1 VHETL
6 RAGDDQILQDGRAL
20 PLSDTSGAY
29 PEKGGFKKT
38 FLGRSGL
45 GLRNLQSIHFSS
57 KRMMLAYRDH
67 LKNVRNLSFTVFEG
81 AARII
86 VSLLILVILATLAWA
101 VFKVL
106 SELSYVFTKDIPDAL
121 KVIMIDSLTILA
133 LLEVFKTSLTYFSE
147 GRVKVTYII
156 DTVLVVILTEVMA
169 FWFKEIEYSK
179 ILMMIALV
187 LSLIVA
193 RILAIRFSPARY
205 AEDI

>member
-1 VHETL
+1 MHETL
-6 RAGDDQILQDGRAL
+6 RAGYDPILQDRRAL
-20 PLSDTSGAY
+20 PLSDTPGAY
-29 PEKGGFKKT
+29 PEKGIFQKA

-45 GLRNLQSIHFSS
+45 GLLSLQSIHFFS
-57 KRMMLAYRDH
+57 KRIMLAYRDH
-67 LKNVRNLSFTVFEG
+67 FKNIRSIFFTVFES
-81 AARII
+81 AARVI
-86 VSLLILVILATLAWA
+86 VSLLILLILVTLAWA
-101 VFKVL
+101 AFKVL
-106 SELSYVFTKDIPDAL
+106 SELSNVFTKDIPDAL

-133 LLEVFKTSLTYFSE
+133 LLEVFKTVLTYFSE

-179 ILMMIALV
+179 ILMVIALV

-205 AEDI
+205 PEDI